1 MKKGIVIYSTG
12 TGNTAY
18 LAGKIKARFEEK
30 GYSFDLFEVVSS
42 SKRVDLSQYSL
53 IVLSYPVYAFN
64 MPVIFERYVS
74 SLDLSRG
81 GSYLICKQSG
91 EPLSLN
97 DSSDY
102 RLLRLIAKSGRP
114 FLGAYHYLY
123 PYNIHFRY
131 PDDFVKELLN
141 YDSLLMDIMM
151 AELERG
157 TVRRRP
163 YSLLRAFVGS
173 VLKIQRAGAK
183 LNSFFY
189 KVDEDKCVRC
199 LRCVNL
205 CPTKNIRFEKGK
217 IVFSHRCIM
226 CMRCSFLCP
235 KDAIGIGMLEKWKV
249 NGPYPLA
256 KIEADPSLKGEY
268 SSRFEKGFYSW
279 FKKAFAEAEREH
291 RHYFGK

>member
-42 SKRVDLSQYSL
+42 SAKVDLSKYSL
-53 IVLSYPVYAFN
+53 IVFSYPVYAFN
-64 MPVIFERYVS
+64 MPVVFERYVS
-74 SLDLSRG
+74 SLDLSVG

-102 RLLRLIAKSGRP
+102 RLLRLIKKSGRH

-141 YDSLLMDIMM
+141 YDSRLMDVMM
-151 AELERG
+151 AELDRG
-157 TVRRRP
+157 IVRMRP
-163 YSLLRAFVGS
+163 HSLFRAFVGS

-189 KVDEDKCVRC
+189 KVDEGKCVRC
-199 LRCVNL
+199 GRCVEL
-205 CPTKNIRFEKGK
+205 CPMKNIRLENGK
-217 IVFSHRCIM
+217 IAFSHRCIM

-256 KIEADPSLKGEY
+256 RIEADPSLGGKYSKG
-268 SSRFEKGFYSW
+268 FKKGFYSW
-279 FKKAFAEAEREH
+279 FKKTFDEVDEAHCR
-291 RHYFGK
+291 YFGN